1 MAVGESCLELFLSV
15 LWVFFQAMQFTTGA
29 TVLGSMTPHKMG
41 LLSGEEQLN
50 DLLYLCVF

>member
-1 MAVGESCLELFLSV
+1 MAVGGSCLELFLSV